1 MWSSWQKLKFNS
13 QRVDLNCPI
22 TFKLEL
28 GSGNKEPMDENEKL
42 KIISKFAPKK
52 NSSTKYSKNVT
63 SNWALNLKNNGFSAF
78 MLTFWHLKKKK

>member
-28 GSGNKEPMDENEKL
+28 GSGNKEPIEEMNEKL
-42 KIISKFAPKK
+42 IISISKFAQKK
-52 NSSTKYSKNVT
+52 ILYSKNVN
-63 SNWALNLKNNGFSAF
+63 SNLYRLVDYLINEKQ
-78 MLTFWHLKKKK
+78 T